1 MVGANQW
8 CSHNNIRRNGGG
20 MFPGAVRPDVA
31 IRGFRRRLNEKH
43 AASNEKQALMDI
55 SALYGTMEFN
65 FCAILELID

>member
-1 MVGANQW
+1 MLGANQW
-8 CSHNNIRRNGGG
+8 CSHNIRRNGGG
-20 MFPGAVRPDVA
+20 MFPGAVRPVV

-65 FCAILELID
+65 FCAILELIN